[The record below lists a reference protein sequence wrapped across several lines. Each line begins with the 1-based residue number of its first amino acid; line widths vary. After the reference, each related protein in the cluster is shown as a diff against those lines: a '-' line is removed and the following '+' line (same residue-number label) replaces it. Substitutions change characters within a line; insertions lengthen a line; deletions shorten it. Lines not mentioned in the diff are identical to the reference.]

1 MQTSFS
7 SMIFLRR
14 ANSAF
19 ISLTFSSRSLTC
31 KLALVCSSTCMV
43 SITSIS
49 EILRL
54 SIIESEV
61 GAFLSL
67 TSVGSS
73 AYAFGGFFF
82 EAGFSFDVSLDFC
95 GFFDLLSPF
104 FNFGFL
110 FSAPSL
116 PSPSFVFLFSR
127 KVQIKHS
134 VSPLIFSIFPPS
146 QAA

>member
-1 MQTSFS
+1 MPLRLEMQTSFS

-73 AYAFGGFFF
+73 A
-82 EAGFSFDVSLDFC
+82 
-95 GFFDLLSPF
+95 
-104 FNFGFL
+104 
-110 FSAPSL
+110 
-116 PSPSFVFLFSR
+116 
-127 KVQIKHS
+127 
-134 VSPLIFSIFPPS
+134 
-146 QAA
+146 